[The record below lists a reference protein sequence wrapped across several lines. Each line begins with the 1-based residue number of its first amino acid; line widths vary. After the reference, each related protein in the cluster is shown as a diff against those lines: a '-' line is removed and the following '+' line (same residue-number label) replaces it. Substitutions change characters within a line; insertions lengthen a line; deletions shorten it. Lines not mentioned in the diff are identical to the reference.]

1 MPTKHPRLCI
11 VLDEKLYERIKLL
24 AKIKNTSMSSMVCEL
39 IKEALD
45 MEEDL
50 LLAKHLKNVEKSE
63 KNDKE
68 SLEEERGAQSKEK
81 WEKKRNSA

>member
-11 VLDEKLYERIKLL
+11 VLDESLYERIKLL

-50 LLAKHLKNVEKSE
+50 LLAKHLKKVEENSE
-63 KNDKE
+63 ENNKE
-68 SLEEERGAQSKEK
+68 NLKEGGAKPKEK